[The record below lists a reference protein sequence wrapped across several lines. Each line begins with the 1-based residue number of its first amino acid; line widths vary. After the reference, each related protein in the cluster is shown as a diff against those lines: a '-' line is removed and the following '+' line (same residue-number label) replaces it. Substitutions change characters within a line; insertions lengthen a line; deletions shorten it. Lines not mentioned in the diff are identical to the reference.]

1 MASGQFKED
10 RAEAAAKLTAKDIG
24 DVNRAR
30 ERDYGSQWT
39 TEREFKEARAE
50 VAAKLAAK
58 DLEDANRLRERDQEH
73 LVEDREDQGPG
84 VVGSMFKAVQDTYQH
99 AKEAVVGKTQ
109 DAANTAGDYAADKAR
124 ETKDA
129 TKQKAG
135 EFAEK
140 AREAKD
146 ATVDKAA
153 EYTGYAAEKAKEA
166 KDTTVQKAG
175 EYKDYTA
182 EKAKEGKDTTL
193 GKLGELKDKA
203 MGFFSGKKDEP
214 QHYEYGTGEIDKDK
228 LGVTDGAKP
237 KLEELKLRERS
248 HPYEVTRGAD
258 EFSSESDR
266 GRAAKNNIMGSAGS
280 VSEAVKSKLTQPSDV
295 VEETRAARER
305 GGAGRRWGR
314 GEEVLIEVEESRP
327 GAVADTL
334 KAADQMTGQTF
345 NDVGRM
351 GDEGTIRLQHRKNY

>member
-24 DVNRAR
+24 DVNRER
-30 ERDYGSQWT
+30 ERDYG
-39 TEREFKEARAE
+39 
-50 VAAKLAAK
+50 
-58 DLEDANRLRERDQEH
+58 LREREQEH
-73 LVEDREDQGPG
+73 LVGREKQQGPG
-84 VVGSMFKAVQDTYQH
+84 VMGSMFKAVQDTYEH
-99 AKEAVVGKTQ
+99 AKGAVVGKTH
-109 DAANTAGDYAADKAR
+109 DAANTAGEYKDYAAHKAG

-153 EYTGYAAEKAKEA
+153 EYTGYAADKAKEA
-166 KDTTVQKAG
+166 KDATAQKAG

-182 EKAKEGKDTTL
+182 EKAKEGKDTTF

-203 MGFFSGKKDEP
+203 MGFFSGKKDET
-214 QHYEYGTGEIDKDK
+214 QQYAYETGAMDKDK
-228 LGVTDGAKP
+228 LGVADDAKVT
-237 KLEELKLRERS
+237 LEELKLRERS
-248 HPYEVTRGAD
+248 HPYEEVQEVDKFR
-258 EFSSESDR
+258 SESDR
-266 GRAAKNNIMGSAGS
+266 GRAAKNNIMGSMGS
-280 VSEAVKSKLTQPSDV
+280 VGEAIKSKLTHPSDV

-305 GGAGRRWGR
+305 GGAGRR
-314 GEEVLIEVEESRP
+314 GEEVLVEVEESRP

-334 KAADQMTGQTF
+334 KAADQMAGQI
-345 NDVGRM
+345 NDVGRV
-351 GDEGTIRLQHRKNY
+351 GDEGTIRVQHRKNY